1 MSHQIDKSVF
11 RGYCRRTSSG
21 SRPRAFP
28 PSARLAPSLWVTPT
42 LSNPQQT
49 KRTHLLLTALRRRS
63 ARSVT
68 GINGAWR
75 TVRYCSSSTPT

>member
-1 MSHQIDKSVF
+1 MNHHIDENVF
-11 RGYCRRTSSG
+11 RAYLQEDIEWK
-21 SRPRAFP
+21 PFPAFP
-28 PSARLAPSLWVTPT
+28 PSARRAPSLWVTPT

-49 KRTHLLLTALRRRS
+49 KRTHLLLTAPRRRS

-75 TVRYCSSSTPT
+75 HREVPL